1 MRSLRD
7 SKGRRGCD
15 QGRCYRLGFRT
26 VGSRDMARK
35 FLLLLALNRSFQ
47 NVLRIVAVMFFA
59 LPPNESKSSSNSNVF
74 RRRLPADLSSAS
86 FKFSYA
92 SKSAGWSGAQ
102 SLHVS
107 AVIVV
112 N

>member
-1 MRSLRD
+1 
-7 SKGRRGCD
+7 
-15 QGRCYRLGFRT
+15 
-26 VGSRDMARK
+26 MARK

-112 N
+112 NISRCSNPESPFMELKESAKIASYGQ